1 MNRNAASRHGLVDGV
16 LLFKGNSRRMIELF
30 LTAKQISSSAVKRRL
45 ARLLNSLA
53 RADVR
58 PPNTLV
64 RMPTGLHLGGTR
76 NFIRE
81 GPADWR
87 VFYVIAE

>member
-1 MNRNAASRHGLVDGV
+1 MNRNAASRHRLVDGV

-58 PPNTLV
+58 PTNTLV
-64 RMPTGLHLGGTR
+64 RMPTGLHLEEHAILYDRAPLTG
-76 NFIRE
+76 
-81 GPADWR
+81 
-87 VFYVIAE
+87 VFSYVIAE